1 YFDAPWWGRNS
12 THTQDFEVN
21 EETDLTNIPKPD
33 TILEDL
39 EKAILGELKI
49 EKPGGEVV
57 EISDWKPEIIKD

>member
-1 YFDAPWWGRNS
+1 
-12 THTQDFEVN
+12 
-21 EETDLTNIPKPD
+21 LTNLPKND

-49 EKPGGEVV
+49 EKEGGEIV